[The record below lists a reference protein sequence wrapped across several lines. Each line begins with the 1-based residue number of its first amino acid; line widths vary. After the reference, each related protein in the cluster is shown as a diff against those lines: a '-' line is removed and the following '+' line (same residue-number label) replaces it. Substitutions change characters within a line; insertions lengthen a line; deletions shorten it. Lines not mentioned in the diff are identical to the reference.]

1 MATPL
6 QWGHREAT
14 PLPPGYNLVWIKSC
28 SIFSQSRQRLFLN
41 DTWYPHSRL
50 QSPPTAIQ
58 LETHLKK
65 GMRGRGGLGGGMDEC
80 CCGGVCEGSDA
91 RAAHLCPAATHDCL
105 HVFTAVCVSRS
116 TWPATVRKL
125 NTYSEIVG
133 VVAAVKR
140 RGRRVNVEL
149 PVSSVAVKTDS
160 C

>member
-1 MATPL
+1 M
-6 QWGHREAT
+6 
-14 PLPPGYNLVWIKSC
+14 
-28 SIFSQSRQRLFLN
+28 
-41 DTWYPHSRL
+41 
-50 QSPPTAIQ
+50 
-58 LETHLKK
+58 
-65 GMRGRGGLGGGMDEC
+65 GGGGGGMDEC

-105 HVFTAVCVSRS
+105 HVFAAVCVSRS
-116 TWPATVRKL
+116 TWPATVRKP